1 MPTDRST
8 TAAAPATS
16 NTGQLA
22 LYWLAVGLPLAWG
35 IWQTLLKALALFR

>member
-1 MPTDRST
+1 MPDTRPVTDT
-8 TAAAPATS
+8 QATP

>member
-1 MPTDRST
+1 MPDPQPMTDT
-8 TAAAPATS
+8 QAAP

-35 IWQTLLKALALFR
+35 IWQTLLKALALFH